1 MFENYE
7 LTPENYIPDNREEK
21 VYKET
26 SVKYPLVAYNS
37 QGDAIGYTWNYGDT
51 VYLEFNT
58 TGNVVYDE
66 LGFTEDADTYLKGK
80 KFKAVLYNN
89 RYEMCAEREFDAS
102 TKVRILSDSFYPDTL
117 VPGVYT
123 LKLTLLDE
131 EGKTV
136 TTLID
141 GSDGIIFIR

>member
-89 RYEMCAEREFDAS
+89 RYEMCAEREVDAS